1 MADIGIPASLLERY
15 FSAYGNRSPLENAIT
30 PERVQAATEKY
41 LSAQK
46 AAEIQR
52 LLQANRPEGA
62 GNIPIQSFDQLMEL
76 MKIEAEKEKKGQ
88 EQFNKLTEKVAKWKE
103 KRVDQAAELQGKQ
116 AVEAQKRGR
125 EQIKIQS
132 LKKKHPEFRDME
144 FDTMDEFLNYLRFRK
159 GGKSAPI
166 YPSTGQT
173 DIDLLD
179 KSLGF

>member
-1 MADIGIPASLLERY
+1 M
-15 FSAYGNRSPLENAIT
+15 
-30 PERVQAATEKY
+30 
-41 LSAQK
+41 
-46 AAEIQR
+46 
-52 LLQANRPEGA
+52 
-62 GNIPIQSFDQLMEL
+62 
-76 MKIEAEKEKKGQ
+76 
-88 EQFNKLTEKVAKWKE
+88 QFKKLTEKVAKWKE

-116 AVEAQKRGR
+116 AVEAQKSGR